1 MRLEHDRMT
10 FVCLVTHAIAV
21 KDTCLNRHGVYQT
34 KPIDY
39 GFLEVK

>member
-1 MRLEHDRMT
+1 MRLKHDRMT

-21 KDTCLNRHGVYQT
+21 KDKCLNWHGVYQT

>member
-21 KDTCLNRHGVYQT
+21 KDKCLNLHGVYQT
-34 KPIDY
+34 KSIDY
-39 GFLEVK
+39 GFLEIK

>member
-21 KDTCLNRHGVYQT
+21 KNKCLNRHGVYQT

-39 GFLEVK
+39 GFLDVN